1 MTRAPACAALAS
13 HSFVRRIPRL
23 PPVPAGDCFT
33 ICAALAEGIPGRVVQ
48 ELLSL
53 CGISPALAAAAA
65 AGQAAELPLLGRV
78 LAAEGAAGRY
88 PATQAFLRLLT
99 TLVSGG
105 LAGGSVPGGG
115 RVGGIWRVV
124 RST

>member
-1 MTRAPACAALAS
+1 M
-13 HSFVRRIPRL
+13 PRL
-23 PPVPAGDCFT
+23 AGDCFA
-33 ICAALAEGIPGRVVQ
+33 ICAALAEGIPGRVVE

-53 CGISPALAAAAA
+53 CGISPALAAAAG

-99 TLVSGG
+99 SLVSGE
-105 LAGGSVPGGG
+105 GSTWLGGG
-115 RVGGIWRVV
+115 RGRVGL
-124 RST
+124 T